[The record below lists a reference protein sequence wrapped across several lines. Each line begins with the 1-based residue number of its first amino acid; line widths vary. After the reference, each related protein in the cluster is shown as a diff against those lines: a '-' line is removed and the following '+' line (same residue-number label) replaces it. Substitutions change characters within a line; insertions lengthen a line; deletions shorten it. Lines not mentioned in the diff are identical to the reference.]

1 LLGSNHLPKTKKDN
15 QMKMPITT
23 VLSGII
29 LVSILPGYSSAE
41 ERSAC
46 VHKKT
51 GALRIAEKCRK
62 AESSMTLNAVGP
74 RGDTGP
80 VGPQGV
86 QGPKGDTGPKGDA
99 GGPQGPKG
107 DPGSQGI
114 PGSGGSLK
122 VFDYNNQFLGYSIDK
137 VTFYIP
143 SIKVLAMI
151 DTSSNYFAYNGAFH
165 EAHLT
170 EIGYFDYSLRY
181 FTSSDCTGI
190 YYSSPLDPIYGY
202 GYIGRDAKDEKHYI
216 LKDKPV
222 IQVMAH
228 SEQEVFIGG
237 QIGSPCNGHY
247 DNAEGKAVWVT
258 PGRDLTEVTLPFTTP
273 IALPFRYEPG

>member
-1 LLGSNHLPKTKKDN
+1 
-15 QMKMPITT
+15 MKMPIIT

-46 VHKKT
+46 VHKRT

-62 AESSMTLNAVGP
+62 AESSMTLNTVGP

-80 VGPQGV
+80 VGPQGI

-107 DPGSQGI
+107 DPGPQGI

-122 VFDYNNQFLGYSIDK
+122 VFDYNNQFLGYLIDK
-137 VTFYIP
+137 NTFYIP
-143 SIKVLAMI
+143 SLKALA
-151 DTSSNYFAYNGAFH
+151 G
-165 EAHLT
+165 T
-170 EIGYFDYSLRY
+170 EIRYKYFTYTGTGYEGYLMEIASLTSRSPMVY
-181 FTSSDCTGI
+181 FTSTDCTGTAF
-190 YYSSPLDPIYGY
+190 YEPLEPIESY
-202 GYIGRDAKDEKHYI
+202 GYIGRDSKTEKYYI
-216 LKDKPV
+216 VKDKPI
-222 IQVMAH
+222 IQIIAH
-228 SEQEVFIGG
+228 SSQPVYPGAGNADGNGYTG
-237 QIGSPCNGHY
+237 QCTPYS
-247 DNAEGKAVWVT
+247 AEGEATWVT